1 MFCTRCGSPA
11 DGSFCPR
18 CGAPVGAAAPPLP
31 PPLPAPGLRFD
42 YASWGSRAVGYILDR
57 LLVALLIIPLA
68 LLFVLFAGASHL
80 MSPFAWHHGPPAGF
94 CCVLGVFPV
103 AGLLVGLWN
112 KVYLVSKR
120 GSSLG
125 QGAMD
130 IMVVDAQG
138 RLVSQGTALLRLV
151 AHTAM
156 GFVPFLSM
164 IDLLWPLWDD
174 RRQTLHDKVAN
185 TYVIRRPTS

>member
-1 MFCTRCGSPA
+1 
-11 DGSFCPR
+11 
-18 CGAPVGAAAPPLP
+18 
-31 PPLPAPGLRFD
+31 
-42 YASWGSRAVGYILDR
+42 
-57 LLVALLIIPLA
+57 VALLIVPLG
-68 LLFVLFAGASHL
+68 LLFGLFAGVSHL
-80 MSPFAWHHGPPAGF
+80 ANPFVWHHGMPSGF

-138 RLVSQGTALLRLV
+138 RLVSQGTALLRLAV
-151 AHTAM
+151 HTAM
-156 GFVPFLSM
+156 GFVGPLSV